1 MLFIVNASLADDDMS
16 EFQRENLFELMAYG
30 AGVAEAITDLGEK
43 THKQKNGFAHGEE
56 YAFSVVTETVSGISA
71 KTVQKQSGELVPME
85 LEVNKLSFRLPF
97 GGTLSSLT
105 AEEVISTL
113 GQPAE
118 KSITEFKYF
127 VPSHMDD
134 YVLIIAFEKEKAKSI
149 RWVWW
154 EI

>member
-1 MLFIVNASLADDDMS
+1 MLFIVNVSLADDDMS
-16 EFQRENLFELMAYG
+16 KFQRENLFELMAYG

-43 THKQKNGFAHGEE
+43 SYKQKSGFAQGIE
-56 YAFSVVTETVSGISA
+56 YEFSIVTETVSGIST
-71 KTVQKQSGELVPME
+71 KTVKKQSGELVPME
-85 LEVNKLSFRLPF
+85 LEVNKLNFSLPF

-105 AEEVISTL
+105 AEEIISNL
-113 GQPAE
+113 GEPAE
-118 KSITEFKYF
+118 RSATEFKYF

-134 YVLIIAFEKEKAKSI
+134 NVLIISFEKEKAKSI